1 MWLFLNQSSFTFI
14 ATWAQTG
21 LFCIRCTWST
31 WSSLVMKCTGSDQWR
46 DLENI
51 ANCHLHHPLFCSW
64 MNLCLGQLQGYVW
77 PFCAVSLM
85 SLILSCPLQI
95 LYDVF
100 PVRSSALFCG
110 YVSVPNDLISRAI
123 DYTALLYGLLPVL
136 AKQQQKCQHQQQ
148 RQQKAD

>member
-1 MWLFLNQSSFTFI
+1 MTLLFRATF
-14 ATWAQTG
+14 WAQG
-21 LFCIRCTWST
+21 CLFCTCVSYLVWFCTFQTVIFETRLFSIRCT

-77 PFCAVSLM
+77 PFCAVMSV
-85 SLILSCPLQI
+85 SLILSCPLPI
-95 LYDVF
+95 WYDVC
-100 PVRSSALFCG
+100 PLKSSAAFCG

-123 DYTALLYGLLPVL
+123 DYTAPLYGLLPVFPS
-136 AKQQQKCQHQQQ
+136 C
-148 RQQKAD
+148 